1 MPILLIVSQ
10 NHLREKPFQ
19 IYDIVAMSLFKPV
32 ISLKAPK
39 TKYANQKQTM
49 QKDIRLQSPN
59 PSVGLLAGHLRLS
72 LLSDVF

>member
-10 NHLREKPFQ
+10 NHLREKTFQ
-19 IYDIVAMSLFKPV
+19 IYDIVNMSLFKSV

-49 QKDIRLQSPN
+49 QKRHQITKSESICRTFSRTFEIV
-59 PSVGLLAGHLRLS
+59 SS
-72 LLSDVF
+72 I

>member
-19 IYDIVAMSLFKPV
+19 IYDIVNFKSV